1 MNHVAI
7 ASQQSVSKQVLVN
20 KLVNNKLVNKKIALF
35 PELSIVVK
43 DFLFYDKVTQVSRNV
58 KNELI
63 ARLDASFAPN
73 AGHYVFTEGYG
84 IILDSNFVIRYK
96 HTTIQ
101 CIHSNS
107 NIQFIACY
115 HCGNFIQSNMAITP
129 DNIRCRC
136 GVVELFDYNE
146 DEEDQ
151 EPEYNFGDEYEE
163 YLNYLSQNNQED
175 EEYLNYLSQNNQ
187 DDEDDDEEH
196 EYAAGVWYE
205 PDEEDEEDYIGNAY

>member
-1 MNHVAI
+1 MIHHA

-43 DFLFYDKVTQVSRNV
+43 DFLFYDRVSQVSRNV

-63 ARLDASFAPN
+63 AGLDASFAPN
-73 AGHYVFTEGYG
+73 AGHYEFSEGYG
-84 IILDSNFVIRYK
+84 LIPDSNFVIRYK
-96 HTTIQ
+96 HTAIQ

-115 HCGNFIQSNMAITP
+115 NCGNFIQSNMAITP

-136 GVVELFDYNE
+136 GAVELFEYNE
-146 DEEDQ
+146 DEDQDQ
-151 EPEYNFGDEYEE
+151 EPEPEYDEYFSDEDEE
-163 YLNYLSQNNQED
+163 YHYLSQNNQAD
-175 EEYLNYLSQNNQ
+175 EE
-187 DDEDDDEEH
+187 D
-196 EYAAGVWYE
+196 EYAAGEWYE
-205 PDEEDEEDYIGNAY
+205 DEDGDGYIGNDYEYS